1 MRTTHTTYLLSTKSA
16 SRHFVGIGSYH
27 WVVGTKTARKFTMSE
42 LQDMVYQIIAISP
55 SAKNDIRVIPS
66 TGGFKTLSALG
77 I

>member
-1 MRTTHTTYLLSTKSA
+1 MSNTTYLLSTKSA

-27 WVVGTKTARKFTMSE
+27 WVIGTKAARKFTMAE
-42 LQDMVYQIIAISP
+42 LQDMVYQIIALSP

-66 TGGFKTLSALG
+66 TGGFKTLASLG